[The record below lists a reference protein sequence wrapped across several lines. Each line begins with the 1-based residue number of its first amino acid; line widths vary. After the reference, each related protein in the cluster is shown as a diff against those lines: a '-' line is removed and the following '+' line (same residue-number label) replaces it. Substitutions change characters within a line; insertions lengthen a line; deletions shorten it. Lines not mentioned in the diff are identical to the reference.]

1 MSGTSPQPPQPS
13 GTFGPA
19 QPAANGIAI
28 AALVL
33 GILGLALGVCPP
45 IVYLALPCAIL
56 AIIFGVIGKNKAK
69 QGAPR
74 GGMAMAGLIMGCI
87 AIVLAVLILAG
98 LAALLGFAH
107 SKMPEITQQLQNMPT
122 SAP

>member
-19 QPAANGIAI
+19 QPAGNGIAI

-33 GILGLALGVCPP
+33 GIVGLALFCLRYVSIPCGV
-45 IVYLALPCAIL
+45 L

-69 QGAPR
+69 QGAPH
-74 GGMAMAGLIMGCI
+74 GGMALAGIILG
-87 AIVLAVLILAG
+87 AISLLLFVLVLAG

>member
-1 MSGTSPQPPQPS
+1 VSGTSPQPPQPS

-19 QPAANGIAI
+19 QPAGNGIAI

-33 GILGLALGVCPP
+33 GIVGLALFCLRYVSIPCGV
-45 IVYLALPCAIL
+45 L

-87 AIVLAVLILAG
+87 GIVLTVLWLAG
-98 LAALLGFAH
+98 VAALLGFARA
-107 SKMPEITQQLQNMPT
+107 KMPEIAQQLQNMPT